1 MKGIVIPAKAGKGI
15 VIPAKA
21 GIHFA
26 VVVASNVQ
34 EKSQQQGQN
43 GSRLAPG

>member
-1 MKGIVIPAKAGKGI
+1 MAGMKGI

-34 EKSQQQGQN
+34 EKSQQQSQN
-43 GSRLAPG
+43 GSRLSPG